1 VNCAN
6 IQSPFHDLKETIKI
20 CWQCRNHTPEPWR
33 TPKILHIKIEQ
44 WGHPSPECGQGNE
57 VVVVEEKANYR
68 HKVHGYNRTG
78 QVERIQSSIGKS
90 RVIHTIQRD
99 VEGQEDN
106 DDLQQKA

>member
-1 VNCAN
+1 
-6 IQSPFHDLKETIKI
+6 
-20 CWQCRNHTPEPWR
+20 
-33 TPKILHIKIEQ
+33 
-44 WGHPSPECGQGNE
+44 
-57 VVVVEEKANYR
+57 VVVEEKANYR